1 MSFWTVFTL
10 LAPYDQENKNFLK
23 MRKTPEDVKTS
34 QIFTINESYDFWFL
48 SYGVQRTEHF
58 VILDHF
64 LPFYPLNNPKNENF
78 EKMKKHLEMLLFYT
92 GVP

>member
-1 MSFWTVFTL
+1 
-10 LAPYDQENKNFLK
+10 
-23 MRKTPEDVKTS
+23 MRKTPEDVKTL

-78 EKMKKHLEMLLFYT
+78 EKMKKAPRDVIILHRCTINDNYMILSFYI